1 MTNQLDIMKSKTI
14 LLSIALAMLCPA
26 AKAEVLRCT
35 IQEKEVYLGNKE
47 LVDSMLDFRY
57 REEVAKINHYFNVPE
72 KDMTKLVFFVKNR
85 EFKYI
90 CQDILYKDSLD
101 RRVKNKI
108 TIERVFQDSIN
119 TILIPT
125 CQHHISGENL
135 SYALHC
141 RNMLDLDSAQYAY
154 IMDKALSMAR
164 RIRKD
169 YRVNLWNEEMKVLRK
184 TLDKGQLWSFFRRKN
199 YLKVLDEFDKA
210 WDKLKKA
217 DLTEQLD
224 SAKDAKEAIK
234 YMHSRQMIKDLYR
247 GYGTSQKKYLAELDK
262 SKPKMMRMLDG
273 IDKKARVEEKR
284 KTVGKEFV
292 W

>member
-1 MTNQLDIMKSKTI
+1 MRKAVLLCIM
-14 LLSIALAMLCPA
+14 LAMLCLSTR
-26 AKAEVLRCT
+26 AEVLRCT
-35 IQEKEVYLGNKE
+35 IQEKEVYLANKE

-57 REEVAKINHYFNVPE
+57 REEVAKINHFFNVPE
-72 KDMTKLVFFVKNR
+72 KDMARLEFFVKNR

-141 RNMLDLDSAQYAY
+141 RNMLNLDSAQYAY

-224 SAKDAKEAIK
+224 SAKEAKEAIK

>member
-1 MTNQLDIMKSKTI
+1 MKYKTI
-14 LLSIALAMLCPA
+14 LLCIALALLCLS

-35 IQEKEVYLGNKE
+35 IQEKDVYLANKE
-47 LVDSMLDFRY
+47 LVDSMLDFRS
-57 REEVAKINHYFNVPE
+57 REEVAKIYHFFNVPE
-72 KDMTKLVFFVKNR
+72 KDMTRLEFFVRNR

>member
-14 LLSIALAMLCPA
+14 LLSIALAFLCPA

-35 IQEKEVYLGNKE
+35 IQEKEVYLANKE

>member
-1 MTNQLDIMKSKTI
+1 MRKAVLLCIM
-14 LLSIALAMLCPA
+14 LAMLCLSTR
-26 AKAEVLRCT
+26 AEVLRCT
-35 IQEKEVYLGNKE
+35 IQEKEVYLANKE
-47 LVDSMLDFRY
+47 LVDSMLDFRS
-57 REEVAKINHYFNVPE
+57 REEVAKINHFFNVPE
-72 KDMTKLVFFVKNR
+72 KDMARLEFFVKNR

-125 CQHHISGENL
+125 CQHNISGENL

-141 RNMLDLDSAQYAY
+141 RNMLNLDSAQYAY

-210 WDKLKKA
+210 WDKLKEA

>member
-35 IQEKEVYLGNKE
+35 IQEKEVYLANKE

-72 KDMTKLVFFVKNR
+72 KDMTRLVFFVKNR

-141 RNMLDLDSAQYAY
+141 RNMLNLDSAQYAY

-210 WDKLKKA
+210 CDKLKEA

>member
-1 MTNQLDIMKSKTI
+1 MKYKTI
-14 LLSIALAMLCPA
+14 LLCIALALLCLS

-35 IQEKEVYLGNKE
+35 IQEKDVYLANKE
-47 LVDSMLDFRY
+47 LVDSMLDFRS
-57 REEVAKINHYFNVPE
+57 REEVAKIYHFFNVPE
-72 KDMTKLVFFVKNR
+72 KDMTRLEFFVRNR

-141 RNMLDLDSAQYAY
+141 RNMLNLDSAQYAY

-210 WDKLKKA
+210 WDKLKEA

-247 GYGTSQKKYLAELDK
+247 GYGTPQKKYLAELDK

>member
-1 MTNQLDIMKSKTI
+1 MRKAVLLCIM
-14 LLSIALAMLCPA
+14 LAMLCLSTR
-26 AKAEVLRCT
+26 AEVLRCT
-35 IQEKEVYLGNKE
+35 IQEKEVYLANKE

-57 REEVAKINHYFNVPE
+57 REEVAKINHFFNVPE
-72 KDMTKLVFFVKNR
+72 KDMARLEFFVKNR

-141 RNMLDLDSAQYAY
+141 RNMLNLDSAQYAY

-210 WDKLKKA
+210 WDKLKEA
-217 DLTEQLD
+217 DLMEQLD

-247 GYGTSQKKYLAELDK
+247 GYGTPQKKYLAELDK

>member
-1 MTNQLDIMKSKTI
+1 MKYKTI
-14 LLSIALAMLCPA
+14 LLCIALALLCLS

-35 IQEKEVYLGNKE
+35 IQEKDVYLANKE

>member
-35 IQEKEVYLGNKE
+35 IQEKEVYLANKE

-72 KDMTKLVFFVKNR
+72 KDMARLEFFVKNR

-108 TIERVFQDSIN
+108 MIERVFQDSIN

-141 RNMLDLDSAQYAY
+141 RNMLNLDSAQYAY

-210 WDKLKKA
+210 WDKLKEA

>member
-14 LLSIALAMLCPA
+14 LLSIALAFLCPA
-26 AKAEVLRCT
+26 TKAEVLRCT
-35 IQEKEVYLGNKE
+35 IQEKEVYLANKE

>member
-1 MTNQLDIMKSKTI
+1 MRKAVLLCIM
-14 LLSIALAMLCPA
+14 LAMLCLSTR
-26 AKAEVLRCT
+26 AEVLRCT
-35 IQEKEVYLGNKE
+35 IQEKEVYLANKE

-57 REEVAKINHYFNVPE
+57 REEVAKINHFFNVPE
-72 KDMTKLVFFVKNR
+72 KDMARLEFFVKNR

-141 RNMLDLDSAQYAY
+141 RNMLNLDSAQYAY

>member
-14 LLSIALAMLCPA
+14 LLSIALTLLCPA
-26 AKAEVLRCT
+26 TKAEVLRCT
-35 IQEKEVYLGNKE
+35 IQEKEVYLANKE

-72 KDMTKLVFFVKNR
+72 KDMTRLVFFVKNR

-108 TIERVFQDSIN
+108 MIERVFQDSIN

-141 RNMLDLDSAQYAY
+141 RNMLNLDSAQYAY

-210 WDKLKKA
+210 WDKLKEA

>member
-14 LLSIALAMLCPA
+14 LLSIALAFLCPA

-35 IQEKEVYLGNKE
+35 IQEKEVYLANKE

-72 KDMTKLVFFVKNR
+72 KDMARLVFFVKNR

-141 RNMLDLDSAQYAY
+141 RNMLNLDSAQYAY

-210 WDKLKKA
+210 WDKLKEA

>member
-35 IQEKEVYLGNKE
+35 IQEKEVYLANKE
-47 LVDSMLDFRY
+47 QVDSMLDFRY

-141 RNMLDLDSAQYAY
+141 RNMLNLDSAQYAY

>member
-1 MTNQLDIMKSKTI
+1 MKYKTI
-14 LLSIALAMLCPA
+14 LLCIALALLCLS

-35 IQEKEVYLGNKE
+35 IQEKDVYLANKE

-72 KDMTKLVFFVKNR
+72 KDMTRLVFFVKNR

>member
-35 IQEKEVYLGNKE
+35 IQEKEVYLANKE

-57 REEVAKINHYFNVPE
+57 HEEVAKINHYFNVPE
-72 KDMTKLVFFVKNR
+72 KDMTRLVFFVKNR

-141 RNMLDLDSAQYAY
+141 RNMLNLDSAQYAY

-169 YRVNLWNEEMKVLRK
+169 YRVNLWNEEMEVLRK

-210 WDKLKKA
+210 WDKLKEA

-262 SKPKMMRMLDG
+262 SKPKMKRMLDG

>member
-35 IQEKEVYLGNKE
+35 IQEKEVYLANKE

-72 KDMTKLVFFVKNR
+72 KDMARLVFFVKNR

-141 RNMLDLDSAQYAY
+141 RNMLNLDSAQYAY

>member
-1 MTNQLDIMKSKTI
+1 MKYKTI
-14 LLSIALAMLCPA
+14 LLCIALALLCLS

-35 IQEKEVYLGNKE
+35 IQEKDVYLANKE
-47 LVDSMLDFRY
+47 LVDSMLDFRS
-57 REEVAKINHYFNVPE
+57 REEVAKIYHFFNVPE
-72 KDMTKLVFFVKNR
+72 KDMTRLVFFVRNR

-141 RNMLDLDSAQYAY
+141 RNMLNLDSAQYAY

-169 YRVNLWNEEMKVLRK
+169 YRVNLWNEEMEVLRK

-210 WDKLKKA
+210 WDKLKEA

-234 YMHSRQMIKDLYR
+234 YMHCRQMIKDLYR

>member
-1 MTNQLDIMKSKTI
+1 MMRKAVLLCIM
-14 LLSIALAMLCPA
+14 LAMLCLSTR
-26 AKAEVLRCT
+26 AEVLRCT
-35 IQEKEVYLGNKE
+35 IQEKEVYLANKE

-57 REEVAKINHYFNVPE
+57 REEVAKINHFFNVPE
-72 KDMTKLVFFVKNR
+72 KDMARLEFFVKNR

-141 RNMLDLDSAQYAY
+141 RNMLNLDSAQYAY

-210 WDKLKKA
+210 WDKLKEA

>member
-1 MTNQLDIMKSKTI
+1 MKYKTI
-14 LLSIALAMLCPA
+14 LLCIALALLCLS

-35 IQEKEVYLGNKE
+35 IQEKDVYLANKE
-47 LVDSMLDFRY
+47 LVDSMLDFRS
-57 REEVAKINHYFNVPE
+57 REEVAKIYHFFNVPE
-72 KDMTKLVFFVKNR
+72 KDMTRLEFFVRNR

-141 RNMLDLDSAQYAY
+141 RNMLNLDSAQYAY

-199 YLKVLDEFDKA
+199 AKKIWDEFDKA
-210 WDKLKKA
+210 WDKLKEA

-247 GYGTSQKKYLAELDK
+247 GYGTPQKKYLAELDK

-273 IDKKARVEEKR
+273 IDKKAKVEEKR

>member
-1 MTNQLDIMKSKTI
+1 MRKAVLLCIM
-14 LLSIALAMLCPA
+14 LAMLCLSTR
-26 AKAEVLRCT
+26 AEVLRCT
-35 IQEKEVYLGNKE
+35 IQEKEVYLANKE

-57 REEVAKINHYFNVPE
+57 REEVAKINHFFNVPE
-72 KDMTKLVFFVKNR
+72 KDMERLEFFVKNR

-141 RNMLDLDSAQYAY
+141 RNMLNLDSAQYAY

-210 WDKLKKA
+210 WDKLKEA
-217 DLTEQLD
+217 DLMEQLD

>member
-1 MTNQLDIMKSKTI
+1 MMRKAVLLCIM
-14 LLSIALAMLCPA
+14 LAMLCLSTR
-26 AKAEVLRCT
+26 AEVLRCT
-35 IQEKEVYLGNKE
+35 IQEKEVYLANKE

-57 REEVAKINHYFNVPE
+57 REEVAKINHFFNVPE
-72 KDMTKLVFFVKNR
+72 KDMARLEFFVKNR

-141 RNMLDLDSAQYAY
+141 RNMLNLDSAQYAY

>member
-1 MTNQLDIMKSKTI
+1 MRKAV
-14 LLSIALAMLCPA
+14 LLCIVLAMLCLSA
-26 AKAEVLRCT
+26 RAEELRCT
-35 IQEKEVYLGNKE
+35 IQEKEVYLANKE

-57 REEVAKINHYFNVPE
+57 REEVAKINHFFHVPE
-72 KDMTKLVFFVKNR
+72 KDMARLEFYVKNR

-101 RRVKNKI
+101 RRVRNKI
-108 TIERVFQDSIN
+108 IIDWVFQDSIN

-135 SYALHC
+135 SYALRY
-141 RNMLDLDSAQYAY
+141 RNTLDLDSAQYAY
-154 IMDKALSMAR
+154 IMGKALSMAR
-164 RIRKD
+164 RIRND
-169 YRVNLWNEEMKVLRK
+169 YRVNLWNEEMEILKK

-199 YLKVLDEFDKA
+199 AKKIWDEFDKA
-210 WDKLKKA
+210 WDKLEKA
-217 DLTEQLD
+217 GLTEQLD

-247 GYGTSQKKYLAELDK
+247 SYGTSQKKYLAELDK

-273 IDKKARVEEKR
+273 IDKKARAEEKR

>member
-1 MTNQLDIMKSKTI
+1 MRKAVLLCIM
-14 LLSIALAMLCPA
+14 LAMLCLSTS
-26 AKAEVLRCT
+26 AEVLRCT
-35 IQEKEVYLGNKE
+35 IQEKEVYLANKE
-47 LVDSMLDFRY
+47 LVDSMLDFRS
-57 REEVAKINHYFNVPE
+57 REEVAKIYHFFNVPE
-72 KDMTKLVFFVKNR
+72 KDMTRLEFFVRNR

-141 RNMLDLDSAQYAY
+141 RNMLNLDSAQYAY

-210 WDKLKKA
+210 WDKLKEA

-273 IDKKARVEEKR
+273 IDKKAKVEEKR

>member
-1 MTNQLDIMKSKTI
+1 MKYKTI
-14 LLSIALAMLCPA
+14 LLCIALALLCLS

-35 IQEKEVYLGNKE
+35 IQEKDVYLANKE
-47 LVDSMLDFRY
+47 LVDSMLDFRS
-57 REEVAKINHYFNVPE
+57 REEVAKIYHFFNVPE
-72 KDMTKLVFFVKNR
+72 KDMTRLEFFVRNR

-141 RNMLDLDSAQYAY
+141 RNMLNLDSAQYAY

-210 WDKLKKA
+210 WDKLKEA
-217 DLTEQLD
+217 DLMEQLD

>member
-1 MTNQLDIMKSKTI
+1 MRKAVLLCIM
-14 LLSIALAMLCPA
+14 LAMLCLSTR
-26 AKAEVLRCT
+26 AEVLRCT
-35 IQEKEVYLGNKE
+35 IQEKEVYLANKE

-57 REEVAKINHYFNVPE
+57 REEVAKINHFFNVPE
-72 KDMTKLVFFVKNR
+72 KDMARLEFFVKNR

-247 GYGTSQKKYLAELDK
+247 GYGTSQNKYLAELDK

>member
-35 IQEKEVYLGNKE
+35 IQEKEVYLANKE

-72 KDMTKLVFFVKNR
+72 KDMARLVFFVKNR

-108 TIERVFQDSIN
+108 MIERVFQDSIN

-210 WDKLKKA
+210 WGKLKEA

>member
-1 MTNQLDIMKSKTI
+1 MKYKTI
-14 LLSIALAMLCPA
+14 LLCIALALLCLS

-35 IQEKEVYLGNKE
+35 IQEKDVYLANKE
-47 LVDSMLDFRY
+47 LVDSMLNFRS
-57 REEVAKINHYFNVPE
+57 REEVAKIYHFFNVPE
-72 KDMTKLVFFVKNR
+72 KDMTRLEFFVRNR

>member
-35 IQEKEVYLGNKE
+35 IQEKEVYLANKE

-72 KDMTKLVFFVKNR
+72 KDMARLEFFVKNR

-141 RNMLDLDSAQYAY
+141 RNMLNLDSAQYAY

-224 SAKDAKEAIK
+224 SAKEAKEAIK

>member
-1 MTNQLDIMKSKTI
+1 
-14 LLSIALAMLCPA
+14 MLCPA

-35 IQEKEVYLGNKE
+35 IQEKEVYLANKE

-72 KDMTKLVFFVKNR
+72 KDMARLEFFVKNR

-141 RNMLDLDSAQYAY
+141 RNMLNLDSAQYAY

-210 WDKLKKA
+210 WDKLKEA

>member
-14 LLSIALAMLCPA
+14 LLSIALALLCPT

-35 IQEKEVYLGNKE
+35 IQEKEVYLANKE

-72 KDMTKLVFFVKNR
+72 KDMTRLVFFVKNR

-210 WDKLKKA
+210 WDKLKEA

>member
-1 MTNQLDIMKSKTI
+1 MMRKTI
-14 LLSIALAMLCPA
+14 LSIALAMLYLS

-35 IQEKEVYLGNKE
+35 IQEKEVYLANKE
-47 LVDSMLDFRY
+47 MVDSMLDFRY
-57 REEVAKINHYFNVPE
+57 REEVARINHFFHVPE
-72 KDMTKLVFFVKNR
+72 KDMARLVFYVKNR

-108 TIERVFQDSIN
+108 TIERVIQDSIK
-119 TILIPT
+119 TILIQT

-141 RNMLDLDSAQYAY
+141 RNTLDLDCAQYAY

-169 YRVNLWNEEMKVLRK
+169 YRVNVWNEEMEILKK

-210 WDKLKKA
+210 WNKLK
-217 DLTEQLD
+217 
-224 SAKDAKEAIK
+224 
-234 YMHSRQMIKDLYR
+234 
-247 GYGTSQKKYLAELDK
+247 
-262 SKPKMMRMLDG
+262 
-273 IDKKARVEEKR
+273 
-284 KTVGKEFV
+284 
-292 W
+292 

>member
-1 MTNQLDIMKSKTI
+1 MKYKTI
-14 LLSIALAMLCPA
+14 LLCIALALLCLS

-35 IQEKEVYLGNKE
+35 IQEKDVYLANKE

-72 KDMTKLVFFVKNR
+72 KDMARLEFFVKNR

-141 RNMLDLDSAQYAY
+141 RNMLNLDSAQYAY

>member
-35 IQEKEVYLGNKE
+35 IQEKEVYLANKE

-72 KDMTKLVFFVKNR
+72 KDMTRLVFFVKNR

-135 SYALHC
+135 SYALRC
-141 RNMLDLDSAQYAY
+141 RNTLDLDSAQYAY
-154 IMDKALSMAR
+154 IMGKALSMAR

-169 YRVNLWNEEMKVLRK
+169 YRVNLWNEEMEILKK

-199 YLKVLDEFDKA
+199 AKKIWDEFDKA

-247 GYGTSQKKYLAELDK
+247 GYGTPQKKYLAELDK

>member
-35 IQEKEVYLGNKE
+35 IQEKEVYLANKE

-57 REEVAKINHYFNVPE
+57 REEVAKINHFFNVPE
-72 KDMTKLVFFVKNR
+72 KDMARLEFFVKNR

-141 RNMLDLDSAQYAY
+141 RNMLNLDSAQYAY

-210 WDKLKKA
+210 WDKLKEA

>member
-35 IQEKEVYLGNKE
+35 IQEKEVYLANKE

-72 KDMTKLVFFVKNR
+72 KDMARLEFFVKNR

-141 RNMLDLDSAQYAY
+141 RNMLNLDSAQYAY